1 MSAARKCRLP
11 ANVGKFPKYRSNIS
25 TSTLLP
31 SGADC
36 PQMSAARKCRL
47 PASVPGCPQVS
58 QLPANVSAA
67 RKCDPSNFARKV
79 VARKKFARKL
89 VARKVVARK
98 RRDAKMSRAL

>member
-1 MSAARKCRLP
+1 
-11 ANVGKFPKYRSNIS
+11 
-25 TSTLLP
+25 
-31 SGADC
+31 
-36 PQMSAARKCRL
+36 MSAARKCRL

-67 RKCDPSNFARKV
+67 RKCDPPNFARKV

-98 RRDAKMSRAL
+98 CRDAIPGAAQATRLKLACVAAILPSAKTKKG